1 MRGEPLPTINTLCLI
16 VVAVGIWVLVI
27 AGTNAI

>member
-1 MRGEPLPTINTLCLI
+1 MRGELLSIDTLCLI
-16 VVAVGIWVLVI
+16 VIAVGIWVLVI